1 MSKQAYRDG
10 SQSLPDIKKNFDEVA
25 DLTKQFIWGTQ
36 SWARTTGDPVPA
48 RAAAKIRS
56 RRER

>member
-25 DLTKQFIWGTQ
+25 ELTQQF
-36 SWARTTGDPVPA
+36 V
-48 RAAAKIRS
+48 
-56 RRER
+56 